1 MFEEAGLRSPPF
13 LTSLEREA
21 SDQDVPSALTNDL
34 IPRGNLFHVHEC
46 KDMNGIQ
53 GLSEDTVLMDV
64 APPCGYALKVS
75 HVTTGWQEKATYGY
89 CCLDAEKDDITVF

>member
-1 MFEEAGLRSPPF
+1 
-13 LTSLEREA
+13 
-21 SDQDVPSALTNDL
+21 
-34 IPRGNLFHVHEC
+34 
-46 KDMNGIQ
+46 MNGIQ